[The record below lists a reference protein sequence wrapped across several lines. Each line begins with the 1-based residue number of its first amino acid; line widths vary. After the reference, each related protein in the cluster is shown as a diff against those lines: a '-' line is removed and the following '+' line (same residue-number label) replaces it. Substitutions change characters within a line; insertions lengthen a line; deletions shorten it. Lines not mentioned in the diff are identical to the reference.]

1 MEKCI
6 PEFFLIFSLCALFLY
21 GSFLMTSST
30 SSEKTLKSV
39 HGNPMLGSPI
49 LWLSIQSLFIGSLLS
64 FNNTF
69 SNGPFLTGSLYHDN
83 LTATGKILLFLFG
96 AMCLISSQRAL
107 RTYGL
112 NAWEYSLIV
121 VLAVVAMGLLLSA
134 YDLIALYLA
143 LELQSLGLYVLAT
156 FNRGSAYSTEAGLKY
171 FIVGA
176 FSSGLLLFGGTLL
189 YGYSGITNLEDLGR
203 LALAVESLDSS
214 AVIGLVFLSA
224 GLLFKIAAA
233 PFHMWSPDVYEGS
246 PTSSTIIFAVLP
258 KLAFFGLL
266 LRVYYLTFYDFMSIW
281 QTLLLCSSLVSMV
294 VAALGALYQRRV
306 KRFLAYSSIGHVAYL
321 LLALSCGTEEGIKGL
336 LLYTLIYMVMSL
348 NVWTIL
354 LTCNVRPSITG
365 KTRPLIYLDELSGLS
380 RVNPWL
386 AGTLAV
392 VVFSLAGIPPMAGFF
407 AKLYVFMAAMEGSL
421 YTVAIIGVLTSVIS
435 AFYYLRW
442 VKIIYFEENT
452 KKAVSEELP
461 EVTLDRSQAL
471 LLACST
477 GILLGFWVYP
487 NPFLVLSHQMAL
499 SICI

>member
-1 MEKCI
+1 
-6 PEFFLIFSLCALFLY
+6 
-21 GSFLMTSST
+21 
-30 SSEKTLKSV
+30 
-39 HGNPMLGSPI
+39 
-49 LWLSIQSLFIGSLLS
+49 
-64 FNNTF
+64 
-69 SNGPFLTGSLYHDN
+69 
-83 LTATGKILLFLFG
+83 
-96 AMCLISSQRAL
+96 
-107 RTYGL
+107 
-112 NAWEYSLIV
+112 
-121 VLAVVAMGLLLSA
+121 
-134 YDLIALYLA
+134 
-143 LELQSLGLYVLAT
+143 
-156 FNRGSAYSTEAGLKY
+156 
-171 FIVGA
+171 
-176 FSSGLLLFGGTLL
+176 
-189 YGYSGITNLEDLGR
+189 
-203 LALAVESLDSS
+203 
-214 AVIGLVFLSA
+214 
-224 GLLFKIAAA
+224 
-233 PFHMWSPDVYEGS
+233 
-246 PTSSTIIFAVLP
+246 
-258 KLAFFGLL
+258 
-266 LRVYYLTFYDFMSIW
+266 
-281 QTLLLCSSLVSMV
+281 
-294 VAALGALYQRRV
+294 
-306 KRFLAYSSIGHVAYL
+306 
-321 LLALSCGTEEGIKGL
+321 
-336 LLYTLIYMVMSL
+336 MVMSL